1 MLTRR
6 RFIAISA
13 ALAPSLAL
21 AGTGLGTAPHVE
33 TGIALGA
40 YVTLRLHHP
49 DAPRLAA
56 LAMTEIRRL
65 EAIFSIYLPGSE
77 LSRLNRDGTLATPPF
92 ELLDCLS
99 LAGAVHTASGGR
111 FDPTVQPLW
120 QAQALAT
127 ERGEALTDQ
136 TRAEA
141 RALTGWQHV
150 TLSTEAITLRPGMAL
165 TLNGIAQGYIA
176 DRVAALLSSEG
187 LTHALIDTGEMVA
200 LSEAPWPVHL
210 PDREIPLQ
218 GRAIATSSPLG
229 MTFGGDGR
237 TSHIIDPGTGRPA
250 VPLWQSVSISA
261 TSAALADALSTAG
274 CLIEATPQI
283 EALCDH
289 FQGAA
294 LASAIPSQQV
304 RRL

>member
-13 ALAPSLAL
+13 ALAPSLTL
-21 AGTGLGTAPHVE
+21 AGTGLGAGPHVE

-40 YVTLRLHHP
+40 HVTLRLHHP

-65 EAIFSIYLPGSE
+65 EGIFSMYLPGSE

-99 LAGAVHTASGGR
+99 LAGAVHAASGGR
-111 FDPTVQPLW
+111 FDPTIQPLW
-120 QAQALAT
+120 RAQALAT
-127 ERGEALTDQ
+127 ERGEPLSADA
-136 TRAEA
+136 RAGA
-141 RALTGWQHV
+141 SALTGWQHV
-150 TLSTEAITLRPGMAL
+150 TLSTETIAIRPGMAL

-176 DRVAALLSSEG
+176 DRVAVLLSREG
-187 LTHALIDTGEMVA
+187 LTHALIDTGELVA
-200 LSEAPWPVHL
+200 LPEAPWPVLL

-218 GRAIATSSPLG
+218 GRALATSSPLG

-250 VPLWQSVSISA
+250 LPLWQSVSISA
-261 TSAALADALSTAG
+261 PSAALADALSTAA
-274 CLIEATPQI
+274 CLIDGQDQI
-283 EALCDH
+283 TALCDR
-289 FQGAA
+289 FRGAV
-294 LASAIPSQQV
+294 LASAIPLQQG